1 MTDYE
6 HIIFFLKK
14 KNIFFWEPKTIKSIY
29 NYVYLNHINEKT
41 NLLLFDNK
49 TGKFITKS

>member
-14 KNIFFWEPKTIKSIY
+14 KNIFFWEPTLKSIY
-29 NYVYLNHINEKT
+29 HYVYLNHINEKT
-41 NLLLFDNK
+41 NLLLFDSK
-49 TGKFITKS
+49 TGKLITKS